1 MAPYVSNYAPRVRIQ
16 YLTDG
21 RRHTAT
27 LRCADTSDLQVN
39 ATNVVTNWS
48 NLVVALLSVFEDP
61 GDKCSFSVRNADY
74 AQKDSDLFIPLD
86 SSGAASQVATGSPSP
101 GDRATLLTLVGRTA
115 AGGAWRMSILGS
127 RAGFGETSETDDWRA
142 TIAEAP
148 GLDIIWDEY
157 FRAGGTYLLTGG
169 LLRGADNSDVVVVQ
183 PYVNV
188 SYSRR
193 SINRARR

>member
-1 MAPYVSNYAPRVRIQ
+1 MAPYVSSFAPRVRIS

-27 LRCADTSDLQVN
+27 LRCDDTTDLQAN
-39 ATNVVTNWS
+39 ATTVVTNWS

-61 GDKCSFSVRNADY
+61 ADKCSFSVRNAEY
-74 AQKDSDLFIPLD
+74 AQKDSDLFIPID
-86 SSGAASQVATGSPSP
+86 SSAAASQPGAGTASP

-115 AGGAWRMSILGS
+115 AGGGWRMSVLGS
-127 RAGFGETSETDDWRA
+127 RAGFGETAETDDWRA

-148 GLDIIWDEY
+148 GLDTVWDDH
-157 FRAGGTYLLTGG
+157 FRTGGTYLLLGG
-169 LLRGADNSDVVVVQ
+169 LLRGADNSDVLVVQ

-193 SINRARR
+193 AINRARR